1 MSDKNVK
8 ICEKDIDLC
17 FMGEFSTKQD
27 KQVWTDFLAG
37 SEEAFQTIYDTHI
50 QLLFKYGCHFSA
62 DEDFIKDC
70 IQDLFLDLLH
80 YRSKLGK
87 TDNIKAYLLASL
99 KRKIFKKSLQKE
111 KSKITLVADLP
122 FDYSLMMNDAE
133 EQAIDEQRVN
143 LLSKA
148 LQELSSRQKE
158 AIYLK
163 YVIGLSYEELSQALH
178 LNYQTTRN
186 LIYKSMEKLRTT
198 LKEPKNLLLMILRL
212 S

>member
-1 MSDKNVK
+1 
-8 ICEKDIDLC
+8 
-17 FMGEFSTKQD
+17 MGEFLSKQD
-27 KQVWTDFLAG
+27 KQVWADFLAG
-37 SEEAFQTIYDTHI
+37 SEEAFQMIYDTHV

-80 YRSKLGK
+80 YRSKLGR

-111 KSKITLVADLP
+111 KSKITLIADLP
-122 FDYSLMMNDAE
+122 FDYSLVTTDV
-133 EQAIDEQRVN
+133 DESAVDEHRVSM
-143 LLSKA
+143 LSKA
-148 LQELSSRQKE
+148 MQELSSRQKE
-158 AIYLK
+158 AIYLR
-163 YVIGLSYEELSQALH
+163 YVVGLGYEELSRALH

-186 LIYKSMEKLRTT
+186 LVYKSMEKLRAS